1 MLTRKDMLLISG
13 DYFVILKK
21 TYYYIEVMSKCTR
34 HCWVI
39 YKHGSVDRYPVWVY
53 HKHRQQDLCYHL
65 HKRTASVKSAIREI
79 KAHDIYQSTDW
90 KKVFNN
96 LY

>member
-1 MLTRKDMLLISG
+1 MFTASDYALICKNR
-13 DYFVILKK
+13 FRILQK
-21 TYYYIEVMSKCTR
+21 TVFYVEIISPKTK
-34 HCWVI
+34 HCWII

-79 KAHDIYQSTDW
+79 KAHDIYQSTDR

>member
-21 TYYYIEVMSKCTR
+21 THYYIEVMSKCTR

-79 KAHDIYQSTDW
+79 KAHDIYQSTDR